1 MSTKTFNVS
10 MSSELI
16 SQIDKQSKKQ
26 GSNRSDFI
34 RAAVRKQLTVLEQW
48 QIATKLIRSDY
59 SGPKLSEDQVAELVS
74 QERRA

>member
-1 MSTKTFNVS
+1 

>member
-16 SQIDKQSKKQ
+16 NQIDKQSKKQ

>member
-16 SQIDKQSKKQ
+16 NQIDKQSKKQ

-34 RAAVRKQLTVLEQW
+34 RAAVREQLTVLDQW

-74 QERRA
+74 QERRV

>member
-1 MSTKTFNVS
+1 

-16 SQIDKQSKKQ
+16 NQIDKQSKKQ

-34 RAAVRKQLTVLEQW
+34 RAAVRKQLTVLDQW

>member
-1 MSTKTFNVS
+1 

-16 SQIDKQSKKQ
+16 NQIDKQSKKQ